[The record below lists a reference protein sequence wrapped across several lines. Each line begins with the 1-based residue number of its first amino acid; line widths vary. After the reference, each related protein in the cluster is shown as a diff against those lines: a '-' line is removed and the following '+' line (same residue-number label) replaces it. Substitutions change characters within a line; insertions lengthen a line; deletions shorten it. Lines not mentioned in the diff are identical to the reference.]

1 MWKIGIVA
9 AVFSVLVF
17 WLCKFLNWVWL
28 RPKKI
33 ERLFR
38 KQGMN
43 GNSYKFL
50 FGDSIETSRMYEEA
64 YSKPIGINDS
74 IVPRIMPNILHTLKK
89 YGNYSFL
96 WMGPRPRIFINDPV
110 VGRTVF
116 GKNRIFIKTFSI
128 TNYAVKLLVDGLAN
142 AEGDEWTKSRSKFS
156 PLFYVDKLKPMMP
169 AIKTCCDDILNKWK
183 DIAAN
188 GGGSCE
194 VDVFAD
200 MRIYT
205 SAIMAQ
211 LMFTSTYTDEI
222 KNTFMQLGE
231 LGVMAQLA
239 TKLLNIPGEEYL
251 PTKKNRKI
259 NEIEKFVG
267 VSITSMIMERLKRN
281 AEGPPPSGQWD
292 LLDVLLGEIYNGNI
306 TKESDRKRIIERA
319 VRECRV
325 FFFAGFETSSNLLT
339 WMLVMLSAHQEWQTR
354 AREEVLS
361 VLGNKKNFTADD
373 LSKLKIVAMIV
384 NETLRLFPPVM
395 EISRLVNEDAK
406 IEEMT
411 IPKGSLVTF
420 PILMFHRDPAVWGDD
435 AGEFRPDRFADGVL
449 KAANGK
455 AAFMPFGWGP
465 RICIGL
471 NFSLLETK
479 AFLATL
485 LREFSFE
492 LSPTYTHAPT
502 VAISV
507 QPQYGAPVVLT
518 KL

>member
-1 MWKIGIVA
+1 
-9 AVFSVLVF
+9 
-17 WLCKFLNWVWL
+17 
-28 RPKKI
+28 
-33 ERLFR
+33 
-38 KQGMN
+38 
-43 GNSYKFL
+43 
-50 FGDSIETSRMYEEA
+50 
-64 YSKPIGINDS
+64 
-74 IVPRIMPNILHTLKK
+74 
-89 YGNYSFL
+89 
-96 WMGPRPRIFINDPV
+96 
-110 VGRTVF
+110 
-116 GKNRIFIKTFSI
+116 
-128 TNYAVKLLVDGLAN
+128 
-142 AEGDEWTKSRSKFS
+142 
-156 PLFYVDKLKPMMP
+156 
-169 AIKTCCDDILNKWK
+169 
-183 DIAAN
+183 
-188 GGGSCE
+188 
-194 VDVFAD
+194 

-319 VRECRV
+319 VKECRV

-361 VLGNKKNFTADD
+361 VLGDKKNFTADD

-420 PILMFHRDPAVWGDD
+420 PILMFHRDPAVWGED